1 MSRTNVWLGRGGG
14 GRSGGVRYFLSG
26 STKTQ
31 SPKNGEKLENV
42 FVGKNCPSPPI
53 DNFMSFSSF
62 SFSFLLFL
70 FDIISSY
77 SYYSLLLVL
86 GFFFFFWVLNS
97 LFCLPLFSF
106 LLFVSSSLFSHLFWI
121 LLAFGFL

>member
-14 GRSGGVRYFLSG
+14 GRSGRVRYFLSE

-42 FVGKNCPSPPI
+42 FVGQNCPSPPI

-77 SYYSLLLVL
+77 SYYLLLLVL
-86 GFFFFFWVLNS
+86 GFFFFWSSTHCFVFFFF
-97 LFCLPLFSF
+97 LFYYLFLPLFFLICFGSF
-106 LLFVSSSLFSHLFWI
+106 
-121 LLAFGFL
+121 

>member
-1 MSRTNVWLGRGGG
+1 MFGWEGGGG

-77 SYYSLLLVL
+77 SYYSLLLVW
-86 GFFFFFWVLNS
+86 GFFFFLGAQLTVLS
-97 LFCLPLFSF
+97 SSFFFFIICFFLSFFSF
-106 LLFVSSSLFSHLFWI
+106 VLDPFSIWFFI
-121 LLAFGFL
+121 N

>member
-14 GRSGGVRYFLSG
+14 GTSGGVRYFLSG

-42 FVGKNCPSPPI
+42 FVGQNCPSPPI

-86 GFFFFFWVLNS
+86 GFFFFFGCSTHCFVF
-97 LFCLPLFSF
+97 LFFLFYYLFVPLFFLICFGSF
-106 LLFVSSSLFSHLFWI
+106 
-121 LLAFGFL
+121 

>member
-1 MSRTNVWLGRGGG
+1 MFGWEGGGGRG

-42 FVGKNCPSPPI
+42 FVGQNCPSPPI

-86 GFFFFFWVLNS
+86 GFFFFWVLNS